1 MRLKGVINVSLKNI
15 ELQVALPKTHDIGKL
30 QNQMHQR
37 ANIDQA
43 LQTAQMKELEIK
55 KRKQTEKLSKSKL
68 TEQNTTRTPK
78 ERRAKEPNKGS
89 FIDLEL

>member
-1 MRLKGVINVSLKNI
+1 VSLKNI
-15 ELQVALPKTHDIGKL
+15 ELQVALPKTHEIGKL
-30 QNQMHQR
+30 QNQMYQR
-37 ANIDQA
+37 TNIDQS

-78 ERRAKEPNKGS
+78 AHRAKEPNKGS